1 MPGTLTCCGS
11 ASTAAPGSESVSPVG
26 HYGQV
31 TLHDTDH
38 RGFASDNYAGIHPE
52 ILAAIAGANGGHQ
65 VAYGGDDYTAALQD
79 VVREHFG
86 ERAEAFPVFN
96 GTGANVVALQAVS
109 ERWDGVVCTTTA
121 HINVDEC
128 AAPERMGGLKL
139 LQVETPDGKLT
150 PDQLDA
156 FALKHDDEHAAQA
169 RIVSITQTTELGTC
183 YSVEEIGAI
192 AQRAH
197 DLGMV
202 VHVDGSRLSNAA
214 ATLGVGFRAMVTDTG
229 VDLLSFG
236 GTKNGL
242 MVGEAVVVLNPD
254 AVRGMKY
261 LRKQSMQLTSKMRF
275 ISAQLIALLSDDL
288 YLRNAAHANAM
299 AQRLADGVRDLP
311 GVSIS
316 RPVQANAVFPVL
328 PHAVS
333 RRLMEQFS
341 FYFWDEVTGEVRWMC
356 SFDTT
361 EADVDSFVAAVRHEL
376 AD

>member
-1 MPGTLTCCGS
+1 M
-11 ASTAAPGSESVSPVG
+11 
-26 HYGQV
+26 
-31 TLHDTDH
+31 TLHDPEQ

-52 ILAAIAGANGGHQ
+52 ILAAIEHANGGHQ
-65 VAYGGDDYTAALQD
+65 VAYGGDTYTARLQE
-79 VVREHFG
+79 VIREHFG

-96 GTGANVVALQAVS
+96 GTGANVVALQSVTD
-109 ERWDGVVCTTTA
+109 RWDGVVCTTSA

-150 PDQLDA
+150 PDQLDPFA
-156 FALKHDDEHAAQA
+156 FQLGDEHAAQP
-169 RIVSITQTTELGTC
+169 RVVSITQSTELGTC
-183 YSVEEIGAI
+183 YSVGEIAAI
-192 AQRAH
+192 TSRAH

-214 ATLGVGFRAMVTDTG
+214 AALGVGFTEMVTDTG

-261 LRKQSMQLTSKMRF
+261 LRKQTMQLASKMRF
-275 ISAQLIALLSDDL
+275 VSAQLIALLSDDL
-288 YLRNAAHANAM
+288 YLRNASHANAM
-299 AQRLADGVRDLP
+299 ARRLAGGVRDLP
-311 GVSIS
+311 GVTIA

-328 PHAVS
+328 PIEVA
-333 RRLMEQFS
+333 RRLMERFR
-341 FYFWDEVTGEVRWMC
+341 FYFWDEGTGEVRWMC
-356 SFDTT
+356 AFDTT
-361 EADVDSFVAAVRHEL
+361 PDDVDAFVAAVREEL
-376 AD
+376 GG